1 MSGGSEVWI
10 NASDWRRAA
19 AVAREQNIRRESGAE
34 DGEGPGAG
42 AGEGGRRFYARRTSR
57 RARSQCRLARGTS
70 PAEGRKE
77 GGCARIGAG
86 RARRSGPGRQKS
98 GPSVHVVEARAS
110 MKACAVHSP
119 ERSQVRSKSTSGPG
133 PLSLQPDY
141 VDLLAV

>member
-19 AVAREQNIRRESGAE
+19 AVAREQNIRRESGAK

-57 RARSQCRLARGTS
+57 RAWPQRRLARGTG

-77 GGCARIGAG
+77 DALGSEPAALAVPDREG
-86 RARRSGPGRQKS
+86 KS
-98 GPSVHVVEARAS
+98 
-110 MKACAVHSP
+110 
-119 ERSQVRSKSTSGPG
+119 PG
-133 PLSLQPDY
+133 PACTLWRQE
-141 VDLLAV
+141 LL

>member
-42 AGEGGRRFYARRTSR
+42 TGEGGRRFYARRTSR
-57 RARSQCRLARGTS
+57 RARPRRRLMRGTS

-77 GGCARIGAG
+77 DALGSELVALAIPDREGK
-86 RARRSGPGRQKS
+86 SPGPACTL
-98 GPSVHVVEARAS
+98 EARAS
-110 MKACAVHSP
+110 MKACDVHAP

-133 PLSLQPDY
+133 PLSLQLDY

>member
-42 AGEGGRRFYARRTSR
+42 AGEGGRRFYARRISR
-57 RARSQCRLARGTS
+57 RARPRRWLTPWTS
-70 PAEGRKE
+70 PSEGKKE
-77 GGCARIGAG
+77 DAL
-86 RARRSGPGRQKS
+86 RSEPVTLDVLDREGKSPGPACML
-98 GPSVHVVEARAS
+98 EARAS
-110 MKACAVHSP
+110 MKACDVHAP

-133 PLSLQPDY
+133 ARSLQPDY